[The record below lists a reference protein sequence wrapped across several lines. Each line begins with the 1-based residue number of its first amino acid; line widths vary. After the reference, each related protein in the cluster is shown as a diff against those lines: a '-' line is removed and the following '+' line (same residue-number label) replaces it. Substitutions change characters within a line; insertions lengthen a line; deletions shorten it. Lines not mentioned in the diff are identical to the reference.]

1 MDLMQTGP
9 TAATIVITLR
19 VIVVFEF
26 IASISTL
33 FDYKHNLIYSANVRT
48 NITVYFVYAWIFIIV
63 SDIPIISLL
72 DKQERYLTHLAPESC
87 VM

>member
-1 MDLMQTGP
+1 MDLMQTVP

-33 FDYKHNLIYSANVRT
+33 FDYKHNLIYSANVLQ
-48 NITVYFVYAWIFIIV
+48 I
-63 SDIPIISLL
+63 
-72 DKQERYLTHLAPESC
+72 
-87 VM
+87 